1 MAHQQHFQPLFQKPV
16 TMNKSVRHNRA
27 PVVIGASLVQFTVI
41 GGVFAYGV
49 FFSVLEAEL
58 GWSRSNLSACT
69 SLAFLVMGLL
79 AILAGRL
86 NDRFGP
92 RWVLAGTGVIY
103 GFGYALL
110 STVNEP
116 WQAIVIFGFAIGMGM
131 ASHDVV
137 TLSTIARWFNAKRG
151 RMTAVV
157 KVGTAFGQIFVP
169 LVAAFLIAAFGWRQS
184 FLLLGLSAL
193 IILLFSAWLIGDKPP
208 ALNDSKDELNQ
219 HQGLDF
225 KQVRRIHQFWL
236 ICAMQFMLFAS
247 LMTIPVHIVI
257 HAQDLGFDATTAAA
271 VLSSIGAVS
280 ILGRL
285 ALGWSIDNIGG
296 KRGYIFCFT
305 LLLISLLFLRHI
317 EDPRYLFGFAALYGF
332 AHGGFFT
339 VVSPTLAEYFGMQAL
354 GTVFGAVVFFGA
366 FSGAAGPFIA
376 GWIFDSTG
384 SYDQAFTLLAA
395 LAAIGLIMAL
405 SLSRLKRSTL

>member
-1 MAHQQHFQPLFQKPV
+1 
-16 TMNKSVRHNRA
+16 MNKSVPRNRT

-49 FFSVLEAEL
+49 FFSVLETEL
-58 GWSRSNLSACT
+58 GWSRSTLSACT

-79 AILAGRL
+79 AISAGRL

-92 RWVLAGTGVIY
+92 RWVLAGSGIIY
-103 GFGYALL
+103 GCGYASL

-116 WQAIVIFGFAIGMGM
+116 WLAIVTFGLAIGVGM
-131 ASHDVV
+131 STHDVV

-157 KVGTAFGQIFVP
+157 KVGTACGQIIVP
-169 LVAAFLIAAFGWRQS
+169 LIAAVLIGVFGWRQA
-184 FLLLGLSAL
+184 FLLLGLGAL

-208 ALNDSKDELNQ
+208 ALNDSDDALNQ

-225 KQVRRIHQFWL
+225 KQVSRIRQFWL
-236 ICAMQFMLFAS
+236 ICGMQFMLFAS

-280 ILGRL
+280 IL
-285 ALGWSIDNIGG
+285 
-296 KRGYIFCFT
+296 
-305 LLLISLLFLRHI
+305 LISLLFLRHI
-317 EDPRYLFGFAALYGF
+317 DEPRYLFGFAALYGF

-366 FSGAAGPFIA
+366 FSGSAGPFIA

-384 SYDQAFTLLAA
+384 SYEWAFTLLAV
-395 LAAIGLIMAL
+395 LATCGLIMAL
-405 SLSRLKRSTL
+405 SLTRLKFDHTSK

>member
-1 MAHQQHFQPLFQKPV
+1 
-16 TMNKSVRHNRA
+16 MNKSVRRNRA
-27 PVVIGASLVQFTVI
+27 PVVVGASLVQFTVI
-41 GGVFAYGV
+41 GGVFAYSV
-49 FFSVLEAEL
+49 FFSVLETEL
-58 GWSRSNLSACT
+58 GWSRSTMAACT

-79 AILAGRL
+79 AISAGRL

-92 RWVLAGTGVIY
+92 RWVLVASGAIY
-103 GFGYALL
+103 GCGYALL
-110 STVNEP
+110 SRVNEP
-116 WQAIVIFGFAIGMGM
+116 WQAIAIFGLAIGVGM
-131 ASHDVV
+131 ATHDVV

-157 KVGTAFGQIFVP
+157 KVGTACGQMIVP
-169 LVAAFLIAAFGWRQS
+169 LVAAYLIGEFGWRQS
-184 FLLLGLSAL
+184 FLLLGLAAL
-193 IILLFSAWLIGDKPP
+193 IILLFSAWLVGNKPP
-208 ALNDSKDELNQ
+208 VVGDSIDEPNQ

-225 KQVRRIHQFWL
+225 KQVSRFRQFWL

-285 ALGWSIDNIGG
+285 ALGWSIDYIGG
-296 KRGYIFCFT
+296 KRGYIICFT

-339 VVSPTLAEYFGMQAL
+339 VVSPTLAEYFGMRAI
-354 GTVFGAVVFFGA
+354 GTIFGAVVFFGA

-376 GWIFDSTG
+376 GWIFDSTE
-384 SYDQAFTLLAA
+384 SYDRAFTLLAV
-395 LAAIGLIMAL
+395 LAAFGLLMAL
-405 SLSRLKRSTL
+405 SLTRLKSNHTMPFNRQ

>member
-1 MAHQQHFQPLFQKPV
+1 
-16 TMNKSVRHNRA
+16 MNKSVPRNRT

-49 FFSVLEAEL
+49 FFSVLETEL
-58 GWSRSNLSACT
+58 GWSRSTLSACT

-79 AILAGRL
+79 AISAGRL

-92 RWVLAGTGVIY
+92 RWVLAGSGIIY
-103 GFGYALL
+103 GCGYASL

-116 WQAIVIFGFAIGMGM
+116 WLAIVTFGLAIGVGM
-131 ASHDVV
+131 STHDVV

-157 KVGTAFGQIFVP
+157 KVGTACGQIIVP
-169 LVAAFLIAAFGWRQS
+169 LIAAVLIGVFGWRQA
-184 FLLLGLSAL
+184 FLLLGLGAL

-208 ALNDSKDELNQ
+208 ALNDSDDALNQ

-225 KQVRRIHQFWL
+225 KQVSRIRQFWL
-236 ICAMQFMLFAS
+236 ICGMQFMLFAS

-285 ALGWSIDNIGG
+285 VLGWSIDYIGG
-296 KRGYIFCFT
+296 KSGYIICFS

-317 EDPRYLFGFAALYGF
+317 DEPRYLFGFAALYGF

-366 FSGAAGPFIA
+366 FSGSAGPFIA

-384 SYDQAFTLLAA
+384 SYEWAFTLLAV
-395 LAAIGLIMAL
+395 LAACGLIMAL
-405 SLSRLKRSTL
+405 SLTRLKFDHTSK